1 LKREILFECKRD
13 MAGLYLED
21 PTPEG
26 KGLHY
31 EMPVKFWKMLIK
43 RYKEIS
49 EDHNFTP
56 EQRAN
61 AKNLMGI
68 IREELEEINKLT
80 VIRVIKSY
88 TGEDG
93 WGYDC
98 VEASNGNNYHVRQEP
113 DNNWKVGDDI
123 TKAEKTIGRII

>member
-1 LKREILFECKRD
+1 MKKEILFECRKD
-13 MAGLYLED
+13 MAGLYLEHLI
-21 PTPEG
+21 PGENS
-26 KGLHY
+26 LHC
-31 EMPVKFWKMLIK
+31 EMPVKFWKILIK

-49 EDHNFTP
+49 KDHNFTP
-56 EQRAN
+56 DQRTV
-61 AKNLMGI
+61 AKDLMGI
-68 IREELEEINKLT
+68 IREELKEINKLT

-113 DNNWKVGDDI
+113 DNSWKAGDDI
-123 TKAEKTIGRII
+123 TKAKKTIERI